1 LNRFE
6 EKIDLWDYLTKT
18 TKTVVMYGMGNGA
31 DKILTVCAE
40 RGIEISDF
48 FASDGSVRGHSFHGK
63 RVLFYSEIKEK
74 YGAEN
79 IIVLLSFASSLP
91 DVLDT
96 FRRVA
101 AECELYA
108 PDVPVCGGEIFDIA
122 YARKNAESIRRAYGL
137 LEDEESPGE
146 IDDSEAKWLRAKIQ
160 TKGYQDS
167 VDILLLENLR
177 KKSINYP
184 EILNFKGKMARR
196 FESLLFYSRYLSI
209 FAVIGSLLSACA
221 LFVRGSE
228 VVIRGLVD
236 FFKTNGFKYHGEY
249 EKLIEAF
256 VSSVDIYLFA
266 MVLIIFGMGVYELF
280 INKIDPVE
288 KKVDSRPSWLQISS
302 IDELKSSLGKV
313 ILMVLIVSFF
323 KHSLDIEYH
332 SATDLLLL
340 AAGIVLLAGAL
351 FIANYHP
358 NDKK

>member
-1 LNRFE
+1 M
-6 EKIDLWDYLTKT
+6 EKLKELK
-18 TKTVVMYGMGNGA
+18 KTVVADGHLSEKDVELLRETLFNDEGMTREKANFIFNLK
-31 DKILTVCAE
+31 DIISKEHLTNDFKELFVEA
-40 RGIEISDF
+40 IS
-48 FASDGSVRGHSFHGK
+48 
-63 RVLFYSEIKEK
+63 
-74 YGAEN
+74 
-79 IIVLLSFASSLP
+79 
-91 DVLDT
+91 T
-96 FRRVA
+96 F
-101 AECELYA
+101 
-108 PDVPVCGGEIFDIA
+108 
-122 YARKNAESIRRAYGL
+122 L

-160 TKGYQDS
+160 TKGYQDG

-184 EILNFKGKMARR
+184 EILNFKGKMARK

-340 AAGIVLLAGAL
+340 ATGILLLAGAL
-351 FIANYHP
+351 FIANYHHKEK
-358 NDKK
+358 NK

>member
-1 LNRFE
+1 M
-6 EKIDLWDYLTKT
+6 EKLQELKRAI
-18 TKTVVMYGMGNGA
+18 V
-31 DKILTVCAE
+31 
-40 RGIEISDF
+40 
-48 FASDGSVRGHSFHGK
+48 SDGHLSVQDVELLRSS
-63 RVLFYSEIKEK
+63 LFNEEGMTKEK
-74 YGAEN
+74 AN
-79 IIVLLSFASSLP
+79 FLFNLK
-91 DVLDT
+91 DT
-96 FRRVA
+96 ISKEHLISEFK
-101 AECELYA
+101 ELFVEA
-108 PDVPVCGGEIFDIA
+108 ISVF
-122 YARKNAESIRRAYGL
+122 L

-160 TKGYQDS
+160 TKGYQDN
-167 VDILLLENLR
+167 VDISLLDNLR

-184 EILNFKGKMARR
+184 EILNFKGKMARK
-196 FESLLFYSRYLSI
+196 FEGLLFYSRYLSI

-221 LFVRGSE
+221 LFIRGSE

-340 AAGIVLLAGAL
+340 ATGILLLAGAL
-351 FIANYHP
+351 FIANYHHK
-358 NDKK
+358 DKSK

>member
-1 LNRFE
+1 M
-6 EKIDLWDYLTKT
+6 EKLKELK
-18 TKTVVMYGMGNGA
+18 KTVVADGHLSEKDVELLRETLFNDEGMTREKANFIFNLK
-31 DKILTVCAE
+31 DIISKEHLTNDFKELFVEA
-40 RGIEISDF
+40 IS
-48 FASDGSVRGHSFHGK
+48 
-63 RVLFYSEIKEK
+63 
-74 YGAEN
+74 
-79 IIVLLSFASSLP
+79 
-91 DVLDT
+91 T
-96 FRRVA
+96 F
-101 AECELYA
+101 
-108 PDVPVCGGEIFDIA
+108 
-122 YARKNAESIRRAYGL
+122 L

-184 EILNFKGKMARR
+184 EILNFKGKMARK

-209 FAVIGSLLSACA
+209 FAVICSLLSACA

-340 AAGIVLLAGAL
+340 ATGILLLAGAL
-351 FIANYHP
+351 FIANYHHKEK
-358 NDKK
+358 NK

>member
-1 LNRFE
+1 MEKLKELKKAIVADGHLSEQDVQLLREALFDE
-6 EKIDLWDYLTKT
+6 EGITREKANFIFKLKDTISKDHLTNDFKELFVEAIT
-18 TKTVVMYGMGNGA
+18 T
-31 DKILTVCAE
+31 
-40 RGIEISDF
+40 F
-48 FASDGSVRGHSFHGK
+48 
-63 RVLFYSEIKEK
+63 
-74 YGAEN
+74 
-79 IIVLLSFASSLP
+79 
-91 DVLDT
+91 
-96 FRRVA
+96 
-101 AECELYA
+101 
-108 PDVPVCGGEIFDIA
+108 
-122 YARKNAESIRRAYGL
+122 L
-137 LEDEESPGE
+137 LEDDESPGE

-167 VDILLLENLR
+167 VDVLLLENLR

-184 EILNFKGKMARR
+184 EILNFKGNVARK
-196 FESLLFYSRYLSI
+196 FEGLLFYSRYLSI

-236 FFKTNGFKYHGEY
+236 FFKTNGLNYHGEY

-340 AAGIVLLAGAL
+340 ATGILLLAGSL
-351 FIANYHP
+351 FIANYHHK
-358 NDKK
+358 DKSK

>member
-1 LNRFE
+1 M
-6 EKIDLWDYLTKT
+6 EKLKELK
-18 TKTVVMYGMGNGA
+18 KTVVADGHLSEEDVELLRETLFNDEGMTREKANFIFNLK
-31 DKILTVCAE
+31 DIISKEHLTNDFKELFVEA
-40 RGIEISDF
+40 IS
-48 FASDGSVRGHSFHGK
+48 
-63 RVLFYSEIKEK
+63 
-74 YGAEN
+74 
-79 IIVLLSFASSLP
+79 
-91 DVLDT
+91 T
-96 FRRVA
+96 F
-101 AECELYA
+101 
-108 PDVPVCGGEIFDIA
+108 
-122 YARKNAESIRRAYGL
+122 L

-184 EILNFKGKMARR
+184 EILNFKGKMARK

-358 NDKK
+358 KDKK

>member
-1 LNRFE
+1 
-6 EKIDLWDYLTKT
+6 
-18 TKTVVMYGMGNGA
+18 M
-31 DKILTVCAE
+31 
-40 RGIEISDF
+40 
-48 FASDGSVRGHSFHGK
+48 
-63 RVLFYSEIKEK
+63 
-74 YGAEN
+74 
-79 IIVLLSFASSLP
+79 
-91 DVLDT
+91 
-96 FRRVA
+96 
-101 AECELYA
+101 
-108 PDVPVCGGEIFDIA
+108 
-122 YARKNAESIRRAYGL
+122 ARK
-137 LEDEESPGE
+137 
-146 IDDSEAKWLRAKIQ
+146 
-160 TKGYQDS
+160 
-167 VDILLLENLR
+167 
-177 KKSINYP
+177 
-184 EILNFKGKMARR
+184 

-209 FAVIGSLLSACA
+209 FTVIGSLLSACA
-221 LFVRGSE
+221 LFIRGSE

-340 AAGIVLLAGAL
+340 AAGIVFLAGAL

-358 NDKK
+358 KDKK